1 MTITALSLL
10 AGAIVTVGLLVI
22 VAAFRPA
29 PGPDLVAALEVV
41 SGRTSSVAENVDQTR
56 IGRIGRSVTRTFHV
70 SVSPAMRA
78 ALRLQGTTPEAFYGR
93 RLICAL
99 IGAIL
104 PWLLNAVAI
113 AVGANSPNLLIP
125 SALCVAL
132 AGAGW
137 MLPAARLK
145 AAAGPTNDDS
155 FEALLVFIDLVV
167 LERLANETS
176 VDALTNAANM
186 SDSPLF
192 VQIRQV
198 LNRAFLEN
206 VDPWN
211 GLDRLAEDI
220 KLPEL
225 TDVVSIARLQNEG
238 ASLVDSFRARVAEL
252 RDAYLLRL
260 QQESTAITQR
270 LGLWTILQAGSVMLI
285 LLGAA
290 ALTLITAG

>member
-176 VDALTNAANM
+176 
-186 SDSPLF
+186 
-192 VQIRQV
+192 
-198 LNRAFLEN
+198 
-206 VDPWN
+206 
-211 GLDRLAEDI
+211 
-220 KLPEL
+220 
-225 TDVVSIARLQNEG
+225 
-238 ASLVDSFRARVAEL
+238 
-252 RDAYLLRL
+252 
-260 QQESTAITQR
+260 
-270 LGLWTILQAGSVMLI
+270 
-285 LLGAA
+285 
-290 ALTLITAG
+290 